1 MEDLNYVTG
10 SKGIVPMSSLA
21 ASAERMERSIGKGT
35 VNYHRLAD
43 SLLYAAMA
51 ENGMLNNEEEH
62 NSRLWD
68 TVKKML
74 VTLLMESHESKDE
87 EETSTE
93 LAASHMRVAC
103 ELCAWLHLFSKY
115 V

>member
-1 MEDLNYVTG
+1 
-10 SKGIVPMSSLA
+10 MSSLA
-21 ASAERMERSIGKGT
+21 ASAEQMERSIGKGT
-35 VNYHRLAD
+35 LNYDRLAD

-74 VTLLMESHESKDE
+74 VTLLMESHENKDE

-103 ELCAWLHLFSKY
+103 ELCAWMHLFSKY